1 MKPLKATETWTTSDT
16 TSSADESTISYREI
30 SFIGQLA
37 LLIGNA
43 EIALLKLKLKLE
55 LN

>member
-1 MKPLKATETWTTSDT
+1 VSTETWTTSET

-30 SFIGQLA
+30 RFTSQLA
-37 LLIGNA
+37 QLKANT
-43 EIALLKLKLKLE
+43 EIALLKLKLE